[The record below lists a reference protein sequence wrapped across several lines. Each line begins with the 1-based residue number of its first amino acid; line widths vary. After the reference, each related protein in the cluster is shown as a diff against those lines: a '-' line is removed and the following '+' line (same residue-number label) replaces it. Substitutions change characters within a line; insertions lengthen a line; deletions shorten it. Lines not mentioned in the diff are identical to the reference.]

1 MIKKTRILI
10 VSILLGSSLYATNI
24 TESQK
29 FIGVD
34 VSMTEVQGDGPS
46 EIKSNL
52 SNGTSIGLRLGAQNE
67 EWRTTIGLNYFD
79 AEGRNVEKLYGSI
92 DYFFFKTDGS
102 ESSIFNPF
110 LGFSV
115 GYANYESSE
124 VDEDGFVYGGQA
136 GLIIELLDDVSLD
149 IGYRYTLSNS
159 SVFDHASDVFFGLNY
174 QY

>member
-1 MIKKTRILI
+1 MIKKIKILF
-10 VSILLGSSLYATNI
+10 VGILLGSSLYATNI

-29 FIGVD
+29 FIGVE

-46 EIKSNL
+46 ETKSNL

-92 DYFFFKTDGS
+92 DYFFLKIDTS
-102 ESSIFNPF
+102 ESLVFNPF
-110 LGFSV
+110 LGFTV
-115 GYANYESSE
+115 GYANYESTE
-124 VDEDGFVYGGQA
+124 VDDNGFVYGGQV
-136 GLIIELLDDVSLD
+136 GLVIDMLENISFD
-149 IGYRYTLSNS
+149 IGYRYTLSNA
-159 SVFDHASDVFFGLNY
+159 SVFDHSSDVFFGLNY